1 MRVTSLDHLVL
12 TVANVERTSEF
23 YSQVLGM
30 EPRVFRQTRVALHF
44 GEQKINLHQAG
55 HVVDRNVRHATPG
68 SADLCFLTESPIE
81 DVLRHLAALGVPVIE
96 GPGTR
101 TGARGPITSVYV
113 YDPDEN
119 LIEIAVST
127 PA

>member
-1 MRVTSLDHLVL
+1 MRIKALDHLVL
-12 TVANVERTSEF
+12 TVADVERTAEF
-23 YSQVLGM
+23 YARVLGM
-30 EPRVFRQTRVALHF
+30 ERRVFRQTRVALHF

-55 HVVDRNVRHATPG
+55 QLVDGNVRHATPG
-68 SADLCFLTESPIE
+68 SADLCFVTDTPIE
-81 DVLRHLAALGVPVIE
+81 EVVRHLAALGVPVIE

-101 TGARGPITSVYV
+101 TGALGPITSVYV

-119 LIEIAVST
+119 LIEIAVRH

>member
-1 MRVTSLDHLVL
+1 MRIKALDHLVL
-12 TVANVERTSEF
+12 TVADVERTAEF
-23 YSQVLGM
+23 YCRVLGM
-30 EPRVFRQTRVALHF
+30 ERRVFRQTRVALHF

-55 HVVDRNVRHATPG
+55 QLVDGNVRHATPG
-68 SADLCFLTESPIE
+68 SADLCFVTDTPIE
-81 DVLRHLAALGVPVIE
+81 EVVRHLAALGVPVIE

-101 TGARGPITSVYV
+101 TGALGPITSVYV

-119 LIEIAVST
+119 LIEIAVRH